1 MQDAQFYALAT
12 QVLWCT
18 FLLMGVLGF
27 VAHRT
32 HFCTMGA
39 LVDVLSFGAWRR
51 ACQVILAMAVSL
63 LGFTSLVGMGAIE
76 PAQTLYATA
85 KWFWLSDALG
95 GLLFGMGMVLASGCG
110 NKTLVRMGTGNLKSW
125 VVFLV
130 MGVAAWATLK
140 GITAVFRVRVLET
153 FFVTLPGSGSLAEF
167 LWGGHALL
175 EGSVAGF
182 ELHALGWVLLGST
195 LSVLMIGASVGLLQK
210 SESQPLG
217 ALATVQLLWPGA
229 LVGGVVTLAWYL
241 SGVVGHVLE
250 NPLTLEEVFLAS
262 QSGKVEAVTFVSPM
276 AYVLDWLIF
285 YSDESKVLGYAAVSA
300 LGVVTGAFVSALL
313 SRSLRWEGFGNTE
326 DLGLHLIGAVLMGVG
341 GVVAMGCTFG
351 QGMSGFSTLS
361 INALEVVLFIV
372 LGGVMAFHYQ
382 TWRLE
387 RLL

>member
-27 VAHRT
+27 VAQRT

-39 LVDVLSFGAWRR
+39 IVDVLSFGAWRR

-63 LGFTSLVGMGAIE
+63 LGFTCLVGMGAIE

-153 FFVTLPGSGSLAEF
+153 FFVALPGSGSLAEF
-167 LWGGHALL
+167 LWGSHALL
-175 EGSVAGF
+175 HGSVAGIQ
-182 ELHALGWVLLGST
+182 LHALGWVLLGWA
-195 LSVLMIGASVGLLQK
+195 LSVLMIGACVGLLQK

-217 ALATVQLLWPGA
+217 ARATWQLLWPGA
-229 LVGGVVTLAWYL
+229 LVGMVVTLAWCL

-300 LGVVTGAFVSALL
+300 LGVVSGAFVSALL
-313 SRSLRWEGFGNTE
+313 SRSLRWEGFGSTE
-326 DLGLHLIGAVLMGVG
+326 DLGPHLMGALLMGVG

-372 LGGVMAFHYQ
+372 LGAVIAFRYQ
-382 TWRLE
+382 AWRLE